1 MRARSLLGAGLGVGL
16 ALLSSAAQPPA
27 GRTPGA
33 GPPSEPPP
41 AAQPPAGQPRGAQP
55 AAAAGKANRL
65 IHESSP
71 YLLLHAHNPVDWY
84 PWGEEAFARA
94 RREDKPI
101 FLSVGYS
108 TCYWCHV
115 MEREVFSQ
123 PAIAELMN
131 RWFVSIKV
139 DREERPDLDEI
150 YITATELLNQSAGWP
165 SSLFLTP
172 GLAPFYAGTYF
183 PPEDRGGLPGFPKVL
198 AAIHEAWTER
208 RPEVTAHAAQV
219 AAGVRE
225 AIAEARGGGAAA
237 GGAGVPPPEAA
248 ARAVRWLEAR
258 FDPAH
263 GGFGGPP
270 QFPSP
275 ANLFLLWQAGERGD
289 NEARRM
295 VLATLHR
302 MGEGAIYDQLGGG
315 FHRYTRD
322 SAWRIPHFEKMLY
335 DNAHLGELLAV
346 TAKATGDPE
355 LERLARGTF
364 DFVLRQMTLPGGGFK
379 SAIDAETDGVEGA
392 YYLWT
397 RDELRAALDAEGF
410 ALLAPVFGFDGAASF
425 EGGRY
430 ALYLTRPLA
439 EHAARLGIS
448 PQALLTRLQPHLDR
462 LLRVRARR
470 KVPLVDDK
478 ALTDWNGMMIAA
490 LARGG
495 ALLGEPRYLRA
506 AEKAAGFVL
515 AELRARR
522 DGTLLHA
529 WRGGEAK
536 IAAFLDDYAFL
547 LRGLLA
553 LDQATG
559 AAGATEAAGAAGS
572 PRWLREAERLAGE
585 LERRLRDP
593 RGGYFT
599 AAADPGLLFQAKS
612 AADGAIPSGN
622 GIAALALLRLA
633 ERTGK
638 PVYRRRAAACLE
650 SFARELDSDPQ
661 ALPTMAQA
669 VYRYHGSAVVAG
681 SEAAS
686 AAPSAGAAG
695 GGASRSPTE
704 VANGVVHAA
713 LRPAPAPPGGG
724 WRPFVLDL
732 EIRDGWHVNANPAS
746 LDYLVPTRL
755 EAGAAGGLRKLSY
768 PAGKPLRFPFAGE
781 ALSVYT
787 GAATIRGEAAPGL
800 RALLLT
806 YQACNDQ
813 LCLPPVHR
821 SLPLPGAAA
830 PP

>member
-1 MRARSLLGAGLGVGL
+1 MRAQSLLGAGLGMVL
-16 ALLSSAAQPPA
+16 ALLSSAEQPPA
-27 GRTPGA
+27 GPLPA
-33 GPPSEPPP
+33 KPPPSGQPP
-41 AAQPPAGQPRGAQP
+41 AAQQAAPAGH
-55 AAAAGKANRL
+55 ANRL

-84 PWGEEAFARA
+84 PWGEEAFERA

-115 MEREVFSQ
+115 MEREVFSR

-150 YITATELLNQSAGWP
+150 YITATQLLNQSAGWP

-208 RPEVTAHAAQV
+208 RPEVTAQAAQV
-219 AAGVRE
+219 AAGMRE

-248 ARAVRWLEAR
+248 AKAVRWLEAR

-275 ANLFLLWQAGERGD
+275 ANLFLLWQVGERGD
-289 NEARRM
+289 REARRM
-295 VLATLHR
+295 VLATLHK

-346 TAKATGDPE
+346 TAKAEEDPD
-355 LERLARGTF
+355 LERLARGTL

-397 RDELRAALDAEGF
+397 RAELRAALDAEGF
-410 ALLAPVFGFDGAASF
+410 ALLAPVFGFDSSANFDGDH
-425 EGGRY
+425 Y
-430 ALYLTRPLA
+430 TLYLPRPLA
-439 EHAARLGIS
+439 AHAARLGIS
-448 PQALLTRLQPHLDR
+448 RRALLARLQPHLDR
-462 LLRVRARR
+462 LLLVRARR

-478 ALTDWNGMMIAA
+478 VLTDWNGMMIAA

-495 ALLGEPRYLRA
+495 TLLGEPRYLRA
-506 AEKAAGFVL
+506 AEKAADFVL
-515 AELRARR
+515 AKLRATG

-559 AAGATEAAGAAGS
+559 S

-599 AAADPGLLFQAKS
+599 AAANPGLLFQAKS

-622 GIAALALLRLA
+622 GIAALDLLQLA
-633 ERTGK
+633 GRTSK
-638 PVYRRRAAACLE
+638 PIYRQRAGACLD
-650 SFARELDSDPQ
+650 SFARELDSYPQ
-661 ALPTMAQA
+661 ALATVAQA
-669 VYRYHGSAVVAG
+669 VDRYHGTALG
-681 SEAAS
+681 GGPEAAS
-686 AAPSAGAAG
+686 AASAG
-695 GGASRSPTE
+695 GGASRSPAE
-704 VANGVVHAA
+704 VANDVVRAA
-713 LRPAPAPPGGG
+713 LRLTPAPPGGG
-724 WRPFVLDL
+724 WRPFQLDI
-732 EIRDGWHVNANPAS
+732 EIREGWHINANPAS
-746 LDYLVPTRL
+746 LDYLVPTQVR
-755 EAGAAGGLRKLSY
+755 ADTADGLRKLSY
-768 PAGKPLRFPFAGE
+768 PAGKPLRFPFAGQ

-787 GAATIRGEAAPGL
+787 AAATIRGEAAPGL

-813 LCLPPVHR
+813 LCLPPVSR
-821 SLPLPGAAA
+821 ALPLPAAA
-830 PP
+830 P